1 MRTDIFPHGPQV
13 TENTHPGGDVVRTTR
28 VTIDVEE
35 FAASARPVKFDDLDL
50 ANAFR
55 DRPLS
60 PEGLRCL
67 RYMHDI
73 ESHTVCYLRDLL
85 LTESHRDPRITTFLT
100 TWAWEEQWHGVA
112 LAKVL
117 EAHGETAG
125 NERISATRRALGFKD
140 RVAPLLNTLGS
151 VLARRDF
158 VAVHMTW
165 GALNE
170 WSTQAGYARLADLE
184 DHPVLTELLERIQR
198 QESRHIAFYATEA
211 RERLAASPRAQRLV
225 RLALD
230 KLWAPVGSGVVPK
243 EETAFLVQWLL
254 GGPDGK
260 PVVKKLDQ
268 RLERL
273 PGMAGLKLV
282 EREVERW
289 YAVAA

>member
-1 MRTDIFPHGPQV
+1 VSIDITD
-13 TENTHPGGDVVRTTR
+13 
-28 VTIDVEE
+28 
-35 FAASARPVKFDDLDL
+35 FAASARPVQFDDLEL
-50 ANAFR
+50 ATAFR

-60 PEGLRCL
+60 AEALRCL

-112 LAKVL
+112 LAAVL
-117 EAHGETAG
+117 SAHGETAG
-125 NERISATRRALGFKD
+125 AERIAATRSALGLKD
-140 RVAPLLNTLGS
+140 RLGPLITTVGS

-170 WSTQAGYARLADLE
+170 WSTQAGYARLAELE

-198 QESRHIAFYATEA
+198 QEARHIAFYATEA
-211 RERLAASPRAQRLV
+211 RERLAASPRARRLV
-225 RLALD
+225 RFALD
-230 KLWAPVGSGVVPK
+230 RLWAPVGSGVVPK

-254 GGPDGK
+254 AGEGGE
-260 PVVKKLDQ
+260 PVVRRLDQ

-273 PGMAGLKLV
+273 PGLAGLRLV
-282 EREVERW
+282 EREVRRWSAVPAER
-289 YAVAA
+289 AA

>member
-1 MRTDIFPHGPQV
+1 MI
-13 TENTHPGGDVVRTTR
+13 R

-35 FAASARPVKFDDLDL
+35 FAASARPVQFDDLDL
-50 ANAFR
+50 DNAFR

-60 PEGLRCL
+60 AEALRCL

-117 EAHGETAG
+117 AAHGETAG

-140 RVAPLLNTLGS
+140 RLAPLLNTLGS

-170 WSTQAGYARLADLE
+170 WSTQAGYARLAERE

-198 QESRHIAFYATEA
+198 QEARHIAFYATEA
-211 RERLAASPRAQRLV
+211 RERLAESPRAQRLV
-225 RLALD
+225 RTALD
-230 KLWAPVGSGVVPK
+230 RLWAPVGSGVVPK

-254 GGPDGK
+254 GGAAGEAI
-260 PVVKKLDQ
+260 VRRLDQ

-273 PGMAGLKLV
+273 PGLTGLRLV
-282 EREVERW
+282 EREVVRW
-289 YAVAA
+289 HAVAA

>member
-1 MRTDIFPHGPQV
+1 MIHA
-13 TENTHPGGDVVRTTR
+13 TR
-28 VTIDVEE
+28 AIRRAPSHERQDVTIDVEE
-35 FAASARPVKFDDLDL
+35 FAASARPVQFDDLDL
-50 ANAFR
+50 DNAFR

-60 PEGLRCL
+60 AEALRCL

-112 LAKVL
+112 LARVL
-117 EAHGETAG
+117 AAHGEPAG
-125 NERISATRRALGFKD
+125 NERISATRNALGFRD
-140 RVAPLLNTLGS
+140 RLAPILNTLGS
-151 VLARRDF
+151 VIARRDF

-170 WSTQAGYARLADLE
+170 WSTQAGYARLAELE

-198 QESRHIAFYATEA
+198 QEARHIAFYATEA

-225 RLALD
+225 RLALR

-254 GGPDGK
+254 SGDGGA
-260 PVVKKLDQ
+260 PVVRRLDQ

-273 PGMAGLKLV
+273 PGMQGLSLV
-282 EREVERW
+282 SREVERW
-289 YAVAA
+289 STVPTAA

>member
-1 MRTDIFPHGPQV
+1 MET
-13 TENTHPGGDVVRTTR
+13 
-28 VTIDVEE
+28 
-35 FAASARPVKFDDLDL
+35 FAASARPVQYDDLDL
-50 ANAFR
+50 ETAFR
-55 DRPLS
+55 HRPLS
-60 PEGLRCL
+60 AEALRCI

-100 TWAWEEQWHGVA
+100 TWAWEEQWHGIA

-117 EAHGETAG
+117 EAHGEVAG
-125 NERISATRRALGFKD
+125 NERISAVRSALGVKD
-140 RVAPLLNTLGS
+140 RLGPLLTTIGS

-170 WSTQAGYARLADLE
+170 WSTQAGYARLAELE

-198 QESRHIAFYATEA
+198 QEARHIAFYATEA
-211 RERLAASPRAQRLV
+211 RERLEASPRARKLV
-225 RLALD
+225 RFALD

-243 EETAFLVQWLL
+243 EETAFLVQYLL
-254 GGPDGK
+254 CGEGGDAW
-260 PVVKKLDQ
+260 VRKLDQ

-273 PGMAGLKLV
+273 PGMSGLRLV
-282 EREVERW
+282 SREVERW
-289 YAVAA
+289 SSVPTTVPQTTAA

>member
-1 MRTDIFPHGPQV
+1 V
-13 TENTHPGGDVVRTTR
+13 S
-28 VTIDVEE
+28 IDVQT
-35 FAASARPVKFDDLDL
+35 FAASARPVEWEDLDL
-50 ANAFR
+50 AGAFR

-60 PEGLRCL
+60 AEGLRCI

-117 EAHGETAG
+117 EAHGESAG
-125 NERISATRRALGFKD
+125 DDRIAETRSALGLKD
-140 RVAPLLNTLGS
+140 RFGPLLTTLGS

-165 GALNE
+165 GAINE
-170 WSTQAGYARLADLE
+170 WSTQAGYARLAARE
-184 DHPVLTELLERIQR
+184 DHPVLTELLTRIQR

-211 RERLAASPRAQRLV
+211 RERLAASPRARRLV
-225 RLALD
+225 RFALD

-243 EETAFLVQWLL
+243 EETAFLVQYLL
-254 GGPDGK
+254 CGEGGDAW
-260 PVVKKLDQ
+260 VAKLDQ

-273 PGMAGLKLV
+273 PGMEGLGLV
-282 EREVERW
+282 RREVKRW
-289 YAVAA
+289 ELVPT

>member
-1 MRTDIFPHGPQV
+1 M
-13 TENTHPGGDVVRTTR
+13 
-28 VTIDVEE
+28 TIDVEE
-35 FAASARPVKFDDLDL
+35 FAASARPVEFADLDL

-55 DRPLS
+55 ERPLS
-60 PEGLRCL
+60 PETLRCL

-85 LTESHRDPRITTFLT
+85 LTESHQDPRITTFLT

-117 EAHGETAG
+117 EAHGELAG
-125 NERISATRRALGFKD
+125 NERVAATRRALGVKD
-140 RVAPLLNTLGS
+140 RIAPLLNTLGS

-170 WSTQAGYARLADLE
+170 WSTQAGYARLAALE

-198 QESRHIAFYATEA
+198 QEARHIAFYATEA
-211 RERLAASPRAQRLV
+211 RERLAASPRAQKLV
-225 RLALD
+225 RLALTR
-230 KLWAPVGSGVVPK
+230 LWAPVGSGVVPK
-243 EETAFLVQWLL
+243 EETAFLVQHLL
-254 GGPDGK
+254 GGPGGE
-260 PVVKKLDQ
+260 PLVKRLDQ

-273 PGMAGLKLV
+273 PGMQGLGLV
-282 EREVERW
+282 EREVQRW
-289 YAVAA
+289 YAVPTAQAA

>member
-1 MRTDIFPHGPQV
+1 
-13 TENTHPGGDVVRTTR
+13 
-28 VTIDVEE
+28 VTIDVEQ
-35 FAASARPVKFDDLDL
+35 FAASARPVQWDDLDL
-50 ANAFR
+50 EAAFR
-55 DRPLS
+55 ERPLS
-60 PEGLRCL
+60 PEALRCL

-112 LAKVL
+112 LAQVL
-117 EAHGETAG
+117 AAHGEPAG
-125 NERISATRRALGFKD
+125 NERIAATRSALGFKD
-140 RVAPLLNTLGS
+140 RLGPLLTTIGS

-170 WSTQAGYARLADLE
+170 WSTQAGYARLAERE

-198 QESRHIAFYATEA
+198 QEARHIAFYATEA
-211 RERLAASPRAQRLV
+211 RERLAESPRARKLV
-225 RLALD
+225 RTALD
-230 KLWAPVGSGVVPK
+230 RLWAPVGSGVVPK

-254 GGPDGK
+254 GGAEGEA
-260 PVVKKLDQ
+260 VVRRLDQ

-273 PGMAGLKLV
+273 PGLAGLRLV
-282 EREVERW
+282 EREVVRW
-289 YAVAA
+289 HAAAA

>member
-1 MRTDIFPHGPQV
+1 
-13 TENTHPGGDVVRTTR
+13 
-28 VTIDVEE
+28 VTIDVES
-35 FAASARPVKFDDLDL
+35 FAASARPVQFDDLDL
-50 ANAFR
+50 ESAFR

-60 PEGLRCL
+60 PEALRCL

-125 NERISATRRALGFKD
+125 NERISATRSSLGLKD
-140 RVAPLLNTLGS
+140 RFGPLITTLGS

-165 GALNE
+165 GAINE
-170 WSTQAGYARLADLE
+170 WSTQAGYARLAALE

-198 QESRHIAFYATEA
+198 QEARHIAFYATEA
-211 RERLAASPRAQRLV
+211 RERLAASPRARRLV
-225 RLALD
+225 RFALN

-243 EETAFLVQWLL
+243 EETAFMVQHLL
-254 GGPDGK
+254 CGEGGDAW
-260 PVVKKLDQ
+260 VAKLDQ

-273 PGMAGLKLV
+273 PGMSGLGLV
-282 EREVERW
+282 RREVDRW
-289 YAVAA
+289 SLVPT

>member
-1 MRTDIFPHGPQV
+1 MTLDI
-13 TENTHPGGDVVRTTR
+13 T
-28 VTIDVEE
+28 E
-35 FAASARPVKFDDLDL
+35 FAASARPVQFDDLDL
-50 ANAFR
+50 DNAFR
-55 DRPLS
+55 ERPLS
-60 PEGLRCL
+60 AKALRCL

-112 LAKVL
+112 LAAVL
-117 EAHGETAG
+117 AAHGEVAG
-125 NERISATRRALGFKD
+125 ADRIAATRSALGVKD
-140 RVAPLLNTLGS
+140 RLGPLLTTVGS

-170 WSTQAGYARLADLE
+170 WSTQAGYARLAELE

-198 QESRHIAFYATEA
+198 QEARHIAFYATEA
-211 RERLAASPRAQRLV
+211 RERLAASPRARRLV

-230 KLWAPVGSGVVPK
+230 RLWAPVGSGVVPK

-254 GGPDGK
+254 SGEGGA
-260 PVVKKLDQ
+260 PVVRRLDQ

-273 PGMAGLKLV
+273 PGLAGLGLV
-282 EREVERW
+282 EREVRRWADVPVER
-289 YAVAA
+289 VA

>member
-1 MRTDIFPHGPQV
+1 M
-13 TENTHPGGDVVRTTR
+13 
-28 VTIDVEE
+28 TIDVEE
-35 FAASARPVKFDDLDL
+35 FAASARPVQYDDLDL
-50 ANAFR
+50 GNAFR
-55 DRPLS
+55 ERPLS
-60 PEGLRCL
+60 PEALRCL

-117 EAHGETAG
+117 EAHGEVAG
-125 NERISATRRALGFKD
+125 NARISATRDALGLKD
-140 RVAPLLNTLGS
+140 RFGPLLSTLGS

-170 WSTQAGYARLADLE
+170 WSTQAGYARLAELE

-198 QESRHIAFYATEA
+198 QEARHIAFYATEA
-211 RERLAASPRAQRLV
+211 RERLAESPRAQKLV
-225 RLALD
+225 RLALR

-243 EETAFLVQWLL
+243 EETAFLVQYLL
-254 GGPDGK
+254 GGDGGAS
-260 PVVKKLDQ
+260 VVRRLDQKLD
-268 RLERL
+268 RM
-273 PGMAGLKLV
+273 PGLAGLRLV
-282 EREVERW
+282 EQEVVRW
-289 YAVAA
+289 SAVAA

>member
-1 MRTDIFPHGPQV
+1 ML
-13 TENTHPGGDVVRTTR
+13 R

-35 FAASARPVKFDDLDL
+35 FAASARPVQFDDLDL
-50 ANAFR
+50 DNAFR

-60 PEGLRCL
+60 AEALRCL

-117 EAHGETAG
+117 AAHGEVAG

-140 RVAPLLNTLGS
+140 RLAPLLNTLGS

-170 WSTQAGYARLADLE
+170 WSTQAGYARLAERE

-198 QESRHIAFYATEA
+198 QEARHIAFYATEA
-211 RERLAASPRAQRLV
+211 RERLAESPRAQRLV
-225 RLALD
+225 RTALN

-254 GGPDGK
+254 GGEAGDAI
-260 PVVKKLDQ
+260 VKRLDQ

-273 PGMAGLKLV
+273 PGLAGLRLV
-282 EREVERW
+282 EREVVRW
-289 YAVAA
+289 HAAAA

>member
-1 MRTDIFPHGPQV
+1 MLP
-13 TENTHPGGDVVRTTR
+13 

-35 FAASARPVKFDDLDL
+35 FAASARPVQWDDLDL
-50 ANAFR
+50 DAAFR

-60 PEGLRCL
+60 PEALRCL

-125 NERISATRRALGFKD
+125 NDRIAATRSALGIKD
-140 RVAPLLNTLGS
+140 RLGPLLTTVGS

-170 WSTQAGYARLADLE
+170 WSTQAGYARLAERE

-198 QESRHIAFYATEA
+198 QEARHIAFYATEA
-211 RERLAASPRAQRLV
+211 RERLAESPRARKLV
-225 RLALD
+225 RTALN

-254 GGPDGK
+254 GGTEGEAA
-260 PVVKKLDQ
+260 VRRLDQ
-268 RLERL
+268 RLEKL
-273 PGMAGLKLV
+273 PGMAGLRLV
-282 EREVERW
+282 EREVVRW
-289 YAVAA
+289 HAVAA

>member
-1 MRTDIFPHGPQV
+1 MM
-13 TENTHPGGDVVRTTR
+13 
-28 VTIDVEE
+28 DVEE
-35 FAASARPVKFDDLDL
+35 FAASSRPVQYDDLDL
-50 ANAFR
+50 ENAFR

-117 EAHGETAG
+117 QAHGEAAG
-125 NERISATRRALGFKD
+125 NERISAVRSALGLKD
-140 RVAPLLNTLGS
+140 RFGPLLTTVGS

-170 WSTQAGYARLADLE
+170 WSTQAGYARLAQLE

-198 QESRHIAFYATEA
+198 QEARHIAFYATEA
-211 RERLAASPRAQRLV
+211 RERLAASPRAQKLV
-225 RLALD
+225 RFALD

-243 EETAFLVQWLL
+243 EETAFLVQHLL
-254 GGPDGK
+254 CGADGTSW
-260 PVVKKLDQ
+260 VRKLDQ

-273 PGMAGLKLV
+273 PGMNGLGLV
-282 EREVERW
+282 GREVTRW
-289 YAVAA
+289 STVSAVAA

>member
-1 MRTDIFPHGPQV
+1 M
-13 TENTHPGGDVVRTTR
+13 
-28 VTIDVEE
+28 DVEE
-35 FAASARPVKFDDLDL
+35 FAASARPVQWDDLDIET
-50 ANAFR
+50 AFR
-55 DRPLS
+55 ERPLS
-60 PEGLRCL
+60 AEALRCL

-112 LAKVL
+112 LSKVL
-117 EAHGETAG
+117 EAHGEIGG
-125 NERISATRRALGFKD
+125 NERISAVRSALGIKD
-140 RVAPLLNTLGS
+140 RFGPLLTTIGS

-170 WSTQAGYARLADLE
+170 WSTQAGYARLAAME

-211 RERLAASPRAQRLV
+211 RERLAASPRAQKLV
-225 RLALD
+225 RLALN
-230 KLWAPVGSGVVPK
+230 KLWSPVGSGVVPK
-243 EETAFLVQWLL
+243 EETAFLVQHLL
-254 GGPDGK
+254 CGDGGEAW
-260 PVVKKLDQ
+260 VRKLDQ

-273 PGMAGLKLV
+273 PGMSGMGLV
-282 EREVERW
+282 QREVRRW
-289 YAVAA
+289 ADVPSAVAA

>member
-1 MRTDIFPHGPQV
+1 MM
-13 TENTHPGGDVVRTTR
+13 
-28 VTIDVEE
+28 DVEE
-35 FAASARPVKFDDLDL
+35 FAASSRPVQYDDLDL

-60 PEGLRCL
+60 AEGLRCL

-117 EAHGETAG
+117 EAHGEVAG
-125 NERISATRRALGFKD
+125 NERISAVRSALGIKD
-140 RVAPLLNTLGS
+140 RFGPLLTTVGS

-170 WSTQAGYARLADLE
+170 WSTQAGYARLAELE

-211 RERLAASPRAQRLV
+211 RSRLAASPRARKLV

-243 EETAFLVQWLL
+243 EETAFLVQHLL
-254 GGPDGK
+254 AGAEGAHWVG
-260 PVVKKLDQ
+260 KLDQ
-268 RLERL
+268 RLHRL
-273 PGMAGLKLV
+273 PGMDGLRLV
-282 EREVERW
+282 EREVARW
-289 YAVAA
+289 STVPTAVAA

>member
-1 MRTDIFPHGPQV
+1 MS
-13 TENTHPGGDVVRTTR
+13 
-28 VTIDVEE
+28 IDVTE
-35 FAASARPVKFDDLDL
+35 FAASARPVEYLDLDL
-50 ANAFR
+50 DSAFAA
-55 DRPLS
+55 RPLS
-60 PEGLRCL
+60 AEALRCV

-85 LTESHRDPRITTFLT
+85 LTESHRDPRITMFLT

-112 LAKVL
+112 LAAVL
-117 EAHGETAG
+117 DAHGEVAG
-125 NERISATRRALGFKD
+125 NERIQRTRSALSWKD
-140 RVAPLLNTLGS
+140 RLGPLINTAGS

-170 WSTQAGYARLADLE
+170 WSTQAGYARLAQRE

-198 QESRHIAFYATEA
+198 QEARHIAFYATEA

-225 RLALD
+225 RLALTR
-230 KLWAPVGSGVVPK
+230 LWAPVGSGVVPK

-254 GGPDGK
+254 DGEDAR
-260 PVVKKLDQ
+260 PWVRRLDQ

-273 PGMAGLKLV
+273 PGLQGLGLV
-282 EREVERW
+282 QREVRRW
-289 YAVAA
+289 AHVPTLATA

>member
-1 MRTDIFPHGPQV
+1 
-13 TENTHPGGDVVRTTR
+13 

-35 FAASARPVKFDDLDL
+35 FAASARPVQFDDLDL
-50 ANAFR
+50 DNAFR
-55 DRPLS
+55 ERPLS
-60 PEGLRCL
+60 PEALRCL

-117 EAHGETAG
+117 AAHGETAG

-140 RVAPLLNTLGS
+140 RLAPLLNTLGS

-170 WSTQAGYARLADLE
+170 WSTQAGYARLAERE

-198 QESRHIAFYATEA
+198 QEARHIAFYATEA
-211 RERLAASPRAQRLV
+211 RERLAESPRAQRLV
-225 RLALD
+225 RTALD
-230 KLWAPVGSGVVPK
+230 RLWAPVGSGVVPK

-254 GGPDGK
+254 GGAAGEAI
-260 PVVKKLDQ
+260 VRRLDQ

-273 PGMAGLKLV
+273 PGLTGLRLV
-282 EREVERW
+282 EREVVRW
-289 YAVAA
+289 HAVAA

>member
-1 MRTDIFPHGPQV
+1 MANRRQKAMNRAVTPRRTPCVIM
-13 TENTHPGGDVVRTTR
+13 
-28 VTIDVEE
+28 DVEE
-35 FAASARPVKFDDLDL
+35 FAATARPVQFDDLDL

-60 PEGLRCL
+60 ADALRCI

-125 NERISATRRALGFKD
+125 NDRIAATRSALGLKD
-140 RVAPLLNTLGS
+140 RLGPLLSTLGS

-170 WSTQAGYARLADLE
+170 WSTQAGYARLAAME

-198 QESRHIAFYATEA
+198 QEARHIAFYATEA
-211 RERLAASPRAQRLV
+211 RARLAASPRAQKLV
-225 RLALD
+225 RLALN
-230 KLWAPVGSGVVPK
+230 KLWSPVGSGVVPK
-243 EETAFLVQWLL
+243 EETAFLVQHLL
-254 GGPDGK
+254 CGEDGDAW
-260 PVVKKLDQ
+260 VRRLDQ

-273 PGMAGLKLV
+273 PGMNGLGLV
-282 EREVERW
+282 QREVRRW
-289 YAVAA
+289 AGVSAVAVA

>member
-1 MRTDIFPHGPQV
+1 MLP
-13 TENTHPGGDVVRTTR
+13 

-35 FAASARPVKFDDLDL
+35 FAASARPVQFEDLDL
-50 ANAFR
+50 DNAFR

-60 PEGLRCL
+60 PEALRCL

-117 EAHGETAG
+117 AAHGEVAG

-140 RVAPLLNTLGS
+140 RLAPLLNTLGS

-170 WSTQAGYARLADLE
+170 WSTQAGYARLAERE

-198 QESRHIAFYATEA
+198 QEARHIAFYATEA
-211 RERLAASPRAQRLV
+211 RERLAESPRAQKLV
-225 RLALD
+225 RTALNR
-230 KLWAPVGSGVVPK
+230 LWAPVGSGVVPK

-254 GGPDGK
+254 GGEAGEAI
-260 PVVKKLDQ
+260 VKRLDA

-273 PGMAGLKLV
+273 PGMEGLRLV
-282 EREVERW
+282 EREVVRW